1 MQRLLP
7 ASTLLAGF
15 LILPTTVLAQASITG
30 VVKDTSGAVLPGV
43 TVEASSAVLI
53 ERTRSALSDGTG
65 QFRIVDLRPGTYTV
79 TFTLTGFSGVRRE
92 GIELT
97 GSFTATVNAEMRVGA
112 LAETITVAG
121 ESPIVD
127 TQSVRRQTTI
137 AADLLTSIP
146 TARSWAATAVLIPA
160 IVTQSGNT
168 ADLQVTPQM
177 TVFGGSGG
185 RANEGRMQ
193 VDGLNTGAS
202 LNGGGVSTYL
212 ADIANAQEVSLTT
225 SGGLGEAEV
234 GGPTLSIVPK
244 TGGNSIRGSFYS
256 AVVTGGMVGSNYSDA
271 LRNAGLATPG
281 KLLKLWDVTG
291 GLGGPIRKDRL
302 WFYATARDEGQYRSI
317 QASIRT
323 RTPAIRPGFST
334 IPTRAL
340 RLRAPRAGRSV
351 LSA

>member
-1 MQRLLP
+1 VKQRYPLR
-7 ASTLLAGF
+7 
-15 LILPTTVLAQASITG
+15 TTVVRRLVAET
-30 VVKDTSGAVLPGV
+30 V
-43 TVEASSAVLI
+43 TV
-53 ERTRSALSDGTG
+53 T
-65 QFRIVDLRPGTYTV
+65 
-79 TFTLTGFSGVRRE
+79 
-92 GIELT
+92 
-97 GSFTATVNAEMRVGA
+97 
-112 LAETITVAG
+112 G
-121 ESPIVD
+121 ESPVVD
-127 TQSVRRQTTI
+127 TQSIRRQMTI
-137 AADLLTSIP
+137 ASDTLTSIP

-160 IVTQSGNT
+160 IVTQSGAT

-244 TGGNSIRGSFYS
+244 SGGNTIKGSFYAAGVS
-256 AVVTGGMVGSNYSDA
+256 GRMVGSNYGNA
-271 LRNAGLATPG
+271 LKVAGLATPG

-302 WFYATARDEGQYRSI
+302 SFFFTARSEGQYRSI
-317 QASIRT
+317 PGSIPTGT
-323 RTPAIRPGFST
+323 RAIRRRFST
-334 IPTRAL
+334 NRIRVDRRRA
-340 RLRAPRAGRSV
+340 RRAGRSGPSGSRCRRHRDTNSISTGTSRFPATAQPTRAMLTDAV
-351 LSA
+351 NRRHRAP